1 LLLFLV
7 DFDKELINFHK
18 SVFFTHPELAK
29 LALPL
34 SLQRE
39 GQSHRKVAWG
49 E

>member
-1 LLLFLV
+1 MSYF
-7 DFDKELINFHK
+7 F
-18 SVFFTHPELAK
+18 FFTHPELAMP
-29 LALPL
+29 ALPL